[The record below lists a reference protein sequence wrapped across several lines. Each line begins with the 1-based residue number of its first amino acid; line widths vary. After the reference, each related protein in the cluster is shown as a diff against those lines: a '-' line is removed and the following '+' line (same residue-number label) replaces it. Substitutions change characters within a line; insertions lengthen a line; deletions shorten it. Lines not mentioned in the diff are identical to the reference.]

1 MVDDDSARPAG
12 PQRIRLRR
20 KKGWRKPDGAV
31 LVTRPGP
38 WGNPFDVREMGRE
51 PAITEH
57 RRWLFEQPDL
67 VERVRDELA
76 GHDLCCW
83 CDPDQLCH
91 ADTLI
96 EVANSRPGSLPE
108 ERAGEKA

>member
-1 MVDDDSARPAG
+1 MADDDPARATTA

-20 KKGWRKPDGAV
+20 EKGWRKPEGAV

-38 WGNPFDVREMGRE
+38 WGNPFDVREIGRE
-51 PAITEH
+51 PAIAEH
-57 RRWLFEQPDL
+57 RRWLLERPEL
-67 VERVRDELA
+67 VEKARRELA
-76 GHDLCCW
+76 GRDLCCW

-96 EVANSRPGSLPE
+96 EVANSRPSSLPE
-108 ERAGEKA
+108 EKR